1 MLAITKE
8 NIHLAVRVGRH
19 ELIKSGDD
27 RLVGPFHFG
36 FQIVH
41 LSDEAIRPWMSVG
54 YVARS
59 YHVPPPVLYRA
70 IDLNDVPRD
79 RRPLREIAREQ
90 NRPVEVLITDLQ
102 KAIAD
107 FRAHPEHFPPPQ
119 SNEPKSP

>member
-1 MLAITKE
+1 MTKFGWRRWLIVVAFVLAASFAA
-8 NIHLAVRVGRH
+8 LFAVRTVRH
-19 ELIKSGDD
+19 ALYWT
-27 RLVGPFHFG
+27 RHR
-36 FQIVH
+36 
-41 LSDEAIRPWMSVG
+41 DEAIRPWMSVG

-70 IDLNDVPRD
+70 IDLNAVPRD
-79 RRPLREIAREQ
+79 RRPLREIALEQ
-90 NRPVEVLITDLQ
+90 NRPVEAVITDLQ